1 MKRQLLLALT
11 TLAAGAA
18 LGLISPAQ
26 AQAYPPGYHGSPHMR
41 PAPPPPRYEPRP
53 PGRPGQAWVQGHWNA
68 NGGSYAWRGGYW
80 QRERPGH
87 RYVPERWVQS
97 PRGGWV
103 MQPGYWAR

>member
-41 PAPPPPRYEPRP
+41 PAPPPP
-53 PGRPGQAWVQGHWNA
+53 GRPGQAWVPGHWSA

>member
-26 AQAYPPGYHGSPHMR
+26 AQAYPPGYHGTPHMR

-53 PGRPGQAWVQGHWNA
+53 PGRPGQAWVPGHWNA
-68 NGGSYAWRGGYW
+68 HGGSYAWRGGYW

-87 RYVPERWVQS
+87 RYVPERWVQG
-97 PRGGWV
+97 PHGGWV
-103 MQPGYWAR
+103 TRPGYWTR

>member
-53 PGRPGQAWVQGHWNA
+53 PGRPGQAWVPGHWSA

-103 MQPGYWAR
+103 MRPGYWAR

>member
-1 MKRQLLLALT
+1 
-11 TLAAGAA
+11 
-18 LGLISPAQ
+18 
-26 AQAYPPGYHGSPHMR
+26 MR

-53 PGRPGQAWVQGHWNA
+53 PARPGQAWVPGHWSA

>member
-53 PGRPGQAWVQGHWNA
+53 PGRPGQAWVPGHWNA

-103 MQPGYWAR
+103 MQPGYWTR

>member
-26 AQAYPPGYHGSPHMR
+26 AQAYPSGYHGGPYMH

-53 PGRPGQAWVQGHWNA
+53 AARPGQAWVPGHWTA
-68 NGGSYAWRGGYW
+68 NGGRYDWRGGYW
-80 QRERPGH
+80 QHARPGQ

-103 MQPGYWAR
+103 MRPGYWVR